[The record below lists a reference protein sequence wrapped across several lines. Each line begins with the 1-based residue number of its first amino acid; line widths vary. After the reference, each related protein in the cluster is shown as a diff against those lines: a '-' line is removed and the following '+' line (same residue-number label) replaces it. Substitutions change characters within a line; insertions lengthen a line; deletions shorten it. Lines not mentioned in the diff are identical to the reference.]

1 MCNWAINL
9 LFNIFFCWYV
19 YCVLTPGF
27 LGGSTVET
35 CQPCP
40 PGHYCN
46 QRGGTEP
53 SGHCVE
59 GYYCPE
65 GQTSQRPQL
74 HVCSL
79 GHYCEKVSHVPLV
92 LKLLSVITAEFCMR
106 FPHSRVLWYDK
117 DITLCCSQLMLS
129 PRLDQS
135 VSVFTLCCVCLHSY
149 HCSAVITVDSCCSP
163 GVKSCKIILIVI
175 SGQCET
181 DPLYSWQL
189 PAQTGPRDL

>member
-1 MCNWAINL
+1 MFLWLRKSLLFCGKITSDLIYKSLRLEKGSLKDLIMCNCGLSIKF
-9 LFNIFFCWYV
+9 LFSIFFCWFV

-40 PGHYCN
+40 PGHYCD

-65 GQTSQRPQL
+65 GQTSRRPQL

-92 LKLLSVITAEFCMR
+92 LKLLSVIAAEFCMR

-117 DITLCCSQLMLS
+117 HITICCSQLMLS
-129 PRLDQS
+129 PRLDQDCLS
-135 VSVFTLCCVCLHSY
+135 LHLVLCLSPFLSLLCSY
-149 HCSAVITVDSCCSP
+149 H
-163 GVKSCKIILIVI
+163 
-175 SGQCET
+175 
-181 DPLYSWQL
+181 SW
-189 PAQTGPRDL
+189 